1 MNWIKS
7 KVVMLPTNEEVPDL
21 SGGRLWININKELK
35 ISKPNMLC
43 PGPKEYQHLYFISN
57 EEIKMGDWCICSD
70 YRNSYQKL
78 GKVSHVGSPGN
89 FKNTIQIGGNTDLHI
104 GRENLTYCKKIIATT
119 DKSLGLPQPSKEFI
133 EAYVKAYNEGN
144 IITEAMVEY
153 EPDYSKNCKIAVEDC
168 HKYMQNSVN
177 CKGCS
182 QAEIKLNVK
191 SDNTISIRKV
201 KDSWNREEVIKLL
214 NDFGEHV
221 AFEVSGRNYSMIGE
235 LNKWIKENL

>member
-7 KVVMLPTNEEVPDL
+7 RVVMLPTNEEVTDL

-153 EPDYSKNCKIAVEDC
+153 EKICTKLPSKENPNGLFGNKI
-168 HKYMQNSVN
+168 K
-177 CKGCS
+177 
-182 QAEIKLNVK
+182 VK

>member
-7 KVVMLPTNEEVPDL
+7 RVVMLPTNEEVTDL

-43 PGPKEYQHLYFISN
+43 PGPEEYQHLYFLSD
-57 EEIKMGDWCICSD
+57 EEIKVGDWCICSD

-104 GRENLTYCKKIIATT
+104 GRENLNYCKKIIATN
-119 DKSLGLPQPSKEFI
+119 DKLLGLPQPSKEFL

-144 IITEAMVEY
+144 QITEVMVEY
-153 EPDYSKNCKIAVEDC
+153 NILNKGYSDEPYQECNVLK
-168 HKYMQNSVN
+168 
-177 CKGCS
+177 
-182 QAEIKLNVK
+182 VK